1 MEVTRMFEEIRDI
14 MVSTLDLDEDKVTP
28 ETNLRTDLDI
38 DSLDLVEFVSEVEDH
53 FGIMIPQDALEGIQ
67 TVSDFAAMVEKLAK

>member
-1 MEVTRMFEEIRDI
+1 MFEEIRDI
-14 MVSTLDLDEDKVTP
+14 MVSTLDLDEDAVTP

-53 FGIMIPQDALEGIQ
+53 FGIMIPQDSLEGIQ
-67 TVSDFAAMVEKLAK
+67 TVADFAALVEKLKLA

>member
-1 MEVTRMFEEIRDI
+1 MFVEIRKI

-53 FGIMIPQDALEGIQ
+53 FGIMIPQDSLENIQ
-67 TVSDFAAMVEKLAK
+67 TVSDFAALVEKLVK

>member
-1 MEVTRMFEEIRDI
+1 MFEEIRDI
-14 MVSTLDLDEDKVTP
+14 MVSTLDLDEDAVTP

-53 FGIMIPQDALEGIQ
+53 FGVMIPQDSLENIQ
-67 TVSDFAAMVEKLAK
+67 TVADFAALVEKLKLA

>member
-1 MEVTRMFEEIRDI
+1 MFEEIRDI

>member
-1 MEVTRMFEEIRDI
+1 MFEEIRDI
-14 MVSTLDLDEDKVTP
+14 MVSTLDLDEDAVTP

-53 FGIMIPQDALEGIQ
+53 FGVMIPQDSLEGIQ
-67 TVSDFAAMVEKLAK
+67 TVADFAALVEKLSEKA

>member
-1 MEVTRMFEEIRDI
+1 MFEEIRDI
-14 MVSTLDLDEDKVTP
+14 MVSTLDLDEDKVTS

-53 FGIMIPQDALEGIQ
+53 FGIMIPQDSLENIQ
-67 TVSDFAAMVEKLAK
+67 TVADFAALVEKLAK

>member
-1 MEVTRMFEEIRDI
+1 MFEEIRDI

-53 FGIMIPQDALEGIQ
+53 FGIMIPQDALENIQ
-67 TVSDFAAMVEKLAK
+67 TVSDFAALVEKLAK

>member
-1 MEVTRMFEEIRDI
+1 MFEEIRDI

-53 FGIMIPQDALEGIQ
+53 FGIMIPQDALESIQ

>member
-1 MEVTRMFEEIRDI
+1 MFEEIRDI
-14 MVSTLDLDEDKVTP
+14 MVSTLDLDEEKVTP

-53 FGIMIPQDALEGIQ
+53 FGIMIPQDSLENIQ
-67 TVSDFAAMVEKLAK
+67 TVNDFSALVEKLAK

>member
-1 MEVTRMFEEIRDI
+1 MFEEIRDI

-53 FGIMIPQDALEGIQ
+53 FGIMIPQDSLENIQ
-67 TVSDFAAMVEKLAK
+67 TVSDFAALVEKLAK

>member
-1 MEVTRMFEEIRDI
+1 MFEEIRDI
-14 MVSTLDLDEDKVTP
+14 MVSTLDIDEDTLTP

-53 FGIMIPQDALEGIQ
+53 FGVMIPQDSLEGIQ
-67 TVSDFAAMVEKLAK
+67 TVADFAALVEKLSEKA